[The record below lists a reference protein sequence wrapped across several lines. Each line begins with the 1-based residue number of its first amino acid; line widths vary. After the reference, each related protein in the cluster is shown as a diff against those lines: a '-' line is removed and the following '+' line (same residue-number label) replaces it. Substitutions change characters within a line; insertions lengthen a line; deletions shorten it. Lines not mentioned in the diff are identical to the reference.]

1 MDWAEWAQRMV
12 VPATLC
18 MPAAMALQVPLM
30 LPAVVAAAPE
40 QTALEFPR
48 HQIQALRHLPAAATA
63 GPVRQPLKGVAA
75 TVFLLAVVAAAV

>member
-1 MDWAEWAQRMV
+1 MV

-48 HQIQALRHLPAAATA
+48 HQIQALRRLPAAATGGA
-63 GPVRQPLKGVAA
+63 AQQPLKGVAA
-75 TVFLLAVVAAAV
+75 MAFLPAVVAVAA